1 MEDVVSEGSAM
12 EDVVSDITSS
22 LAYASVEIEPKRATS
37 KRVSEGPAM
46 EDVVSDITSSLAYAS
61 G

>member
-1 MEDVVSEGSAM
+1 M

-22 LAYASVEIEPKRATS
+22 LAALRVEIEPNRATS

-46 EDVVSDITSSLAYAS
+46 EDVVSDITSSLACAS